1 METLLNN
8 LYTAQQIINEAYGRF
23 NAEKAVRGQA
33 VRTRDAGL
41 KKLKDCRL
49 LIIPLTIAVFFAAC
63 IPISIFAEI
72 AHLEGNSPFM
82 KVLAPIILFG
92 SPAGGA
98 AIYFLLVRPIIKKK
112 EKKLQNACDIEL
124 QRADALHGEG
134 ISILRQNA
142 EALAFIPESYRY
154 PLAVS
159 WFIKFAQ
166 EGRAPTMQA
175 ALDRFDE
182 QQHRWRMENA
192 QRNMLQLQR
201 QQTEQLN
208 AIRNDINWNTAIT
221 SIGVAANFISRF

>member
-23 NAEKAVRGQA
+23 NTEQAVRSQA
-33 VRTRDAGL
+33 TRTRDAGL
-41 KKLKDCRL
+41 KKLKDSRL
-49 LIIPLTIAVFFAAC
+49 LILPITIAVFIVMF
-63 IPISIFAEI
+63 ISIGTFVEI
-72 AHLEGNSPFM
+72 AHLEKNLSLRN
-82 KVLAPIILFG
+82 VLVPIILFG
-92 SPAGGA
+92 SPVGGA

-112 EKKLQNACDIEL
+112 EKKLQTACENEL

-134 ISILRQNA
+134 ISILRQNG

-159 WFIKFAQ
+159 WFVKFAQ
-166 EGRAPTMQA
+166 EGRAPTMQD
-175 ALDRFDE
+175 ALDRYDE

-192 QRNMLQLQR
+192 QRNMLQLQ
-201 QQTEQLN
+201 QQQMNQLN
-208 AIRNDINWNTAIT
+208 AIRSDINWNTAIT